1 MAALQCAS
9 RDSATAAICA
19 RSAAD
24 SSGKGN
30 GAKQT
35 LWLYLEAPV
44 PDDGITFDAAGMA
57 LEPMYERET
66 VVAEKLELIQ
76 ASRSVQG
83 FAR

>member
-1 MAALQCAS
+1 
-9 RDSATAAICA
+9 
-19 RSAAD
+19 
-24 SSGKGN
+24 
-30 GAKQT
+30 
-35 LWLYLEAPV
+35 LYLEAPV

-66 VVAEKLELIQ
+66 VVAENLELIQ